1 MEWAIEVATSSSLP
15 VAATMC
21 IGPEGD
27 MHGVSAGDCAVRM
40 AKAGTSSRLT
50 RRSLVVF
57 NVGSENHHLVYR
69 AVSPSCRPISRYHTL
84 SAVVLNFSRT
94 PTIFVIFFEIA
105 YMTFSCNLICL
116 SVRLS
121 SVCSFTKHSYFFVC
135 LCTSSTNHRCN
146 GEAKIVFHFW
156 TMGVVQKRSEV
167 TPKRNNGMSGFKTA
181 PKYQNINAW
190 LPLENMGDVVFLCMT
205 GAQIVGTNCHFDAE
219 TTLKAIKL
227 MKEALEREGYNNTYL
242 MTQPLA
248 YWTKD
253 CNKQGFID
261 LPEFPFGRSARRIFY
276 SEISDK
282 CR

>member
-1 MEWAIEVATSSSLP
+1 
-15 VAATMC
+15 
-21 IGPEGD
+21 
-27 MHGVSAGDCAVRM
+27 
-40 AKAGTSSRLT
+40 
-50 RRSLVVF
+50 
-57 NVGSENHHLVYR
+57 
-69 AVSPSCRPISRYHTL
+69 
-84 SAVVLNFSRT
+84 
-94 PTIFVIFFEIA
+94 
-105 YMTFSCNLICL
+105 
-116 SVRLS
+116 
-121 SVCSFTKHSYFFVC
+121 
-135 LCTSSTNHRCN
+135 
-146 GEAKIVFHFW
+146 
-156 TMGVVQKRSEV
+156 
-167 TPKRNNGMSGFKTA
+167 MSGFKTA